1 VAPLCDRFV
10 SASHRGSL
18 FRSRQLAG
26 ESEVT
31 TLRSEECDS
40 ELEKG
45 QEMGREFVS
54 RDLVH
59 FSDDL
64 GENAGS
70 GIDEWFSNLSLSS
83 DLRDSAYAEKP
94 TDGKSHPYVVDKIIV

>member
-1 VAPLCDRFV
+1 LI
-10 SASHRGSL
+10 
-18 FRSRQLAG
+18 RSRQLAG

-31 TLRSEECDS
+31 TLRGEECDS

-45 QEMGREFVS
+45 QKMGMEFVS

-64 GENAGS
+64 GENTGS
-70 GIDEWFSNLSLSS
+70 GIDERLSNLSLSS
-83 DLRDSAYAEKP
+83 DLHDSAYAETP
-94 TDGKSHPYVVDKIIV
+94 TDGKSHPYVLVGKIIV

>member
-1 VAPLCDRFV
+1 MWRCSVIDFV
-10 SASHRGSL
+10 SVNL
-18 FRSRQLAG
+18 FRSRRSAG

-31 TLRSEECDS
+31 TLRGKKCDS

-45 QEMGREFVS
+45 QKMCREFVS

-64 GENAGS
+64 GENTGS
-70 GIDEWFSNLSLSS
+70 GTDERFSNLSLSS
-83 DLRDSAYAEKP
+83 HLHDSAYAETP
-94 TDGKSHPYVVDKIIV
+94 TDDKSHPYVLVDKMV